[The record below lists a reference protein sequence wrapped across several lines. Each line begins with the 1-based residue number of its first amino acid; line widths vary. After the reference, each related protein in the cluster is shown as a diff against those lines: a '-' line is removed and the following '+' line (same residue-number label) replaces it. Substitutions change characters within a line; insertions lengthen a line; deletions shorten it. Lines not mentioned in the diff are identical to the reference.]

1 MGVLEFMGMIS
12 VVIPALNEE
21 KYLPDCLKSLRNQE
35 YTGPYEII
43 IADNGSTDNTIRIA
57 QDFQARVVPCPEKK
71 NVFYARQIGADAAQG
86 DIIAQ
91 ADADT
96 LYPRNW
102 LSRIADR
109 FEKHPE
115 MVAVTGRYVYTEPPW
130 WAVVEYVIR
139 TLTNMWTVPILGRP
153 WVVSGATFAFRREI
167 FVKLG
172 GYHDIVYAPDQ
183 WGIAS
188 RLNRAGKVAFDS
200 KLRVITSPRSVKK
213 PIFRIFKEGLINWG
227 RWVKYLLKKPLSSI
241 GQFIIKVFHKNKMAA
256 VLVSAILALIIFVI
270 AGGYFLPTASFFR
283 KVYAFEKNPCAT
295 FAVIQ
300 KNGYGWLSN
309 IPPHNT

>member
-1 MGVLEFMGMIS
+1 MGMIS

-21 KYLPDCLKSLRNQE
+21 KYLPDCLKSLRNQD

-309 IPPHNT
+309 VPPHNT

>member
-21 KYLPDCLKSLRNQE
+21 KYLPDCLKSLRNQD

-115 MVAVTGRYVYTEPPW
+115 MVAVTGRYVYTEAPW

-309 IPPHNT
+309 VPPHNT

>member
-21 KYLPDCLKSLRNQE
+21 KYLPDCLKSLRNQD

-227 RWVKYLLKKPLSSI
+227 RWVNYLLKKPLSSI

-309 IPPHNT
+309 VPPHNT

>member
-1 MGVLEFMGMIS
+1 MGMIS

-21 KYLPDCLKSLRNQE
+21 KYLPDCLKSLRNQD
-35 YTGPYEII
+35 YTGTYEII
-43 IADNGSTDNTIRIA
+43 IADNGSTDNTVRIA
-57 QDFQARVVPCPEKK
+57 QDFQARVVPCLEKK
-71 NVFYARQIGADAAQG
+71 NVFYARQIGADAAHG

-102 LSRIADR
+102 LSRIAER

-115 MVAVTGRYVYTEPPW
+115 VVAVTGRYVYTEPPW

-139 TLTNMWTVPILGRP
+139 TLTNVWTVPILGRP
-153 WVVSGATFAFRREI
+153 WVVSGATFAFRRDT

-188 RLNRAGKVAFDS
+188 RLNKAGKVVFDS

-295 FAVIQ
+295 LAVIQ
-300 KNGYGWLSN
+300 NNGYGLLSN
-309 IPPHNT
+309 VPPHNT

>member
-12 VVIPALNEE
+12 VVIPSLNEE
-21 KYLPDCLKSLRNQE
+21 KYLPDCLKSLRNQD
-35 YTGPYEII
+35 YTGTYEII

-309 IPPHNT
+309 VPPHNT

>member
-1 MGVLEFMGMIS
+1 MIS

-21 KYLPDCLKSLRNQE
+21 KYLPDCLKSLRNQD

-183 WGIAS
+183 LGIAS

-309 IPPHNT
+309 VPPHNT

>member
-21 KYLPDCLKSLRNQE
+21 KYLPDCLKSLRNQD
-35 YTGPYEII
+35 YTGTYEII

-309 IPPHNT
+309 VPPHNT

>member
-21 KYLPDCLKSLRNQE
+21 KSLPDCLKSLRNQD

-256 VLVSAILALIIFVI
+256 VLVSAILALSIFVI

-309 IPPHNT
+309 VPPHNT

>member
-227 RWVKYLLKKPLSSI
+227 RWVNYLLKKPLSSI

-309 IPPHNT
+309 VPPHNT

>member
-21 KYLPDCLKSLRNQE
+21 KYLPDCLKSLRNQD

-213 PIFRIFKEGLINWG
+213 PILRIFKEGLINWG
-227 RWVKYLLKKPLSSI
+227 RWVNYLLKKPLSSI

-300 KNGYGWLSN
+300 KNGYGWLFN

>member
-1 MGVLEFMGMIS
+1 MGMIS
-12 VVIPALNEE
+12 VIIPALNEE
-21 KYLPDCLKSLRNQE
+21 KYLPDCLKSLRNQD
-35 YTGPYEII
+35 YSGPYEII
-43 IADNGSTDNTIRIA
+43 IADNGSADNTVRIA
-57 QDFQARVVPCPEKK
+57 HDFNARVVPCPEKK
-71 NVFYARQIGADAAQG
+71 SVFYARQIGADAAQG

-102 LSRIADR
+102 LSRIAER
-109 FEKHPE
+109 FEKYPNV
-115 MVAVTGRYVYTEPPW
+115 VAVTGRYVYTEAPW

-139 TLTNMWTVPILGRP
+139 SWTNIWTVPILGRP
-153 WVVSGATFAFRREI
+153 WVVSGATFAFRRDT
-167 FVKLG
+167 FVKLD
-172 GYHDIVYAPDQ
+172 GYHGIVYAPDQ

-188 RLNRAGKVAFDS
+188 RLSQAGKVSFDS

-227 RWVKYLLKKPLSSI
+227 RWGKYLLRKPLSSV
-241 GQFIIKVFHKNKMAA
+241 GQFITKVFHKNKMAA

-283 KVYAFEKNPCAT
+283 KVYAFEKNPEMTLAL
-295 FAVIQ
+295 IQ
-300 KNGYGWLSN
+300 KNCHGLMSGF
-309 IPPHNT
+309 PPHII

>member
-21 KYLPDCLKSLRNQE
+21 KYLPDCLKSLRNQD
-35 YTGPYEII
+35 YTGTYEII
-43 IADNGSTDNTIRIA
+43 IADNGSTDNTVRIA

-102 LSRIADR
+102 LSRIAAR

-115 MVAVTGRYVYTEPPW
+115 IVAVTGRYVYTEPPW

-139 TLTNMWTVPILGRP
+139 TLMNMWTVPVLGRP
-153 WVVSGATFAFRREI
+153 WVVSGATFAFRRDT

-188 RLNRAGKVAFDS
+188 RLNKAGKVAFDS

-227 RWVKYLLKKPLSSI
+227 RWVKYLLKKPLSLI
-241 GQFIIKVFHKNKMAA
+241 GQFITRVFHKNKMAA

-283 KVYAFEKNPCAT
+283 KVYAFEKKPDAT
-295 FAVIQ
+295 LALIQ
-300 KNGYGWLSN
+300 NNYQWLLSGF
-309 IPPHNT
+309 PPHII

>member
-21 KYLPDCLKSLRNQE
+21 KYLPDCLKSLRNQD
-35 YTGPYEII
+35 YSGPYEII
-43 IADNGSTDNTIRIA
+43 IADNGSADNTVRIA
-57 QDFQARVVPCPEKK
+57 HDFNARVVPCPEKK

-109 FEKHPE
+109 FEKYPE
-115 MVAVTGRYVYTEPPW
+115 VVAVTGRYVYTEPPW

-153 WVVSGATFAFRREI
+153 WVVSGATFAFRRDT

-188 RLNRAGKVAFDS
+188 RLKRAGKVSFDS

-241 GQFIIKVFHKNKMAA
+241 GQFITKVFHKNKMAA

>member
-21 KYLPDCLKSLRNQE
+21 KYLPDCLKSLRNQD
-35 YTGPYEII
+35 YTGSYEII

-309 IPPHNT
+309 VPPHNT

>member
-21 KYLPDCLKSLRNQE
+21 KYLPDCLKSLRNQD
-35 YTGPYEII
+35 YTGTYEII
-43 IADNGSTDNTIRIA
+43 IADNGSTDNTVRIA

-96 LYPRNW
+96 LYHRNW

-109 FEKHPE
+109 FEKYPE
-115 MVAVTGRYVYTEPPW
+115 VVAVTGRYVYTEPPW

-153 WVVSGATFAFRREI
+153 WVVSGATFAFRRDT

-188 RLNRAGKVAFDS
+188 RLKRAGKVSFDS

-213 PIFRIFKEGLINWG
+213 PIFRIFKEGLIYWG

-283 KVYAFEKNPCAT
+283 KVYAFEKNPCVT
-295 FAVIQ
+295 LAVLQ
-300 KNGYGWLSN
+300 KNGYGLLSN
-309 IPPHNT
+309 VRPHNT

>member
-1 MGVLEFMGMIS
+1 
-12 VVIPALNEE
+12 
-21 KYLPDCLKSLRNQE
+21 
-35 YTGPYEII
+35 
-43 IADNGSTDNTIRIA
+43 
-57 QDFQARVVPCPEKK
+57 VPCPEKK

-309 IPPHNT
+309 VPPHNT

>member
-1 MGVLEFMGMIS
+1 MGMIS
-12 VVIPALNEE
+12 IVIPALNEE
-21 KYLPDCLKSLRNQE
+21 KYLPDCLKSLRNQD
-35 YTGPYEII
+35 YTGAYEII
-43 IADNGSTDNTIRIA
+43 IADNGSTDNTVRIA
-57 QDFQARVVPCPEKK
+57 GDFEARVVSCPEKK
-71 NVFYARQIGADAAQG
+71 SVFYARQIGADAVQG
-86 DIIAQ
+86 DIVAQ

-115 MVAVTGRYVYTEPPW
+115 IVAVTGRYVYTEPPW
-130 WAVVEYVIR
+130 WSVVEYVIR
-139 TLTNMWTVPILGRP
+139 TATNMWTVPILGRP

-172 GYHDIVYAPDQ
+172 GYRGILYAPDQ

-188 RLNRAGKVAFDS
+188 RLSQAGKVSFDN

-213 PIFRIFKEGLINWG
+213 PLFRIFKEGLINWG
-227 RWVKYLLKKPLSSI
+227 HWGKYLVAKSLSVV
-241 GQFIIKVFHKNKMAA
+241 GQFISKVFHNNKMAT
-256 VLVSAILALIIFVI
+256 VLVSAILALILFII

-283 KVYAFEKNPCAT
+283 KVYAIEKNLHTIP
-295 FAVIQ
+295 AVVQ
-300 KNGYGWLSN
+300 KNGQGLLSDV
-309 IPPHNT
+309 